1 MPVPLQILA
10 SYTDS
15 TGGVFLVWTSIW
27 EPNPTTDYVNDDWLG
42 NEIEYGDM

>member
-15 TGGVFLVWTSIW
+15 TGYFWFGLPFESL
-27 EPNPTTDYVNDDWLG
+27 NPTTDYVNDDGLG
-42 NEIEYGDM
+42 NEIECWEM